1 MDKGGYGMVYINYLV
16 IVLLLLFFLKKLLP
30 IKGVN
35 NITTT
40 ELRKELNNKNK
51 QFVDVRTNGEFKGNH
66 IKGFKNIPLH
76 QLAQLAEKELSKEKE
91 VIVICQSGM
100 RSQQASK
107 TLKKLGFGNVTNVKG
122 GISAWF

>member
-1 MDKGGYGMVYINYLV
+1 MAYLNYLV
-16 IVLLLLFFLKKLLP
+16 IVLLIFFILKKLLP
-30 IKGVN
+30 IKGVT

-66 IKGFKNIPLH
+66 IKGFKNIPLQ
-76 QLAQLAEKELSKEKE
+76 QLAQIAEKELSKEKE

-100 RSQQASK
+100 RSQRASK
-107 TLKKLGFGNVTNVKG
+107 VLKRLGFKNVTNVKG
-122 GISAWF
+122 GMSAWF